1 MRRKILAA
9 LIMALFASFVMST
22 GALAH
27 TPMCYCYLNGDG
39 TITCEGGF
47 SDGSSATGVKMT
59 VQDSDGEV
67 LIEGKMDELSEFCFE
82 KPDVPFVVVF
92 DAGPGHIVEVNGED
106 ITD

>member
-1 MRRKILAA
+1 
-9 LIMALFASFVMST
+9 
-22 GALAH
+22 
-27 TPMCYCYLNGDG
+27 
-39 TITCEGGF
+39 
-47 SDGSSATGVKMT
+47 MT

-92 DAGPGHIVEVNGED
+92 DAGPGHIVEVKGED